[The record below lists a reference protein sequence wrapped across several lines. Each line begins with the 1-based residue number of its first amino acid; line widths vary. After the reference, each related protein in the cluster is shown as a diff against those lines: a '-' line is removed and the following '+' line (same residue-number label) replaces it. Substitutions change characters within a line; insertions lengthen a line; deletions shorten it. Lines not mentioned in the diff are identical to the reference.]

1 MKELA
6 QQEEFEFVAIPLE
19 KAEQFKT
26 DTDSGASEG
35 GFGARVWTDANSG
48 PSVQ

>member
-1 MKELA
+1 MKDTVQKEEL
-6 QQEEFEFVAIPLE
+6 EFWAIPLE
-19 KAEQFKT
+19 KAEQIKT

-35 GFGARVWTDANSG
+35 GFGARVWPDANSG

>member
-1 MKELA
+1 MIEEVQKEKL
-6 QQEEFEFVAIPLE
+6 EFWALPLE
-19 KAEQFKT
+19 KAEQTKT

>member
-1 MKELA
+1 MKEQKDEL
-6 QQEEFEFVAIPLE
+6 EFLTFPLE
-19 KAEQFKT
+19 KAEQTKT

>member
-1 MKELA
+1 MKDA
-6 QQEEFEFVAIPLE
+6 VQEEGLEFWPLPLE
-19 KAEQFKT
+19 KAEQAMT